1 MGVKNQFKSE
11 KGVYLFRHGEKSKI
25 LLKRSFMLSK
35 FLTYN
40 TYTMPNC
47 RRMRIVFP
55 LFEVEGTLRSKGI
68 IIMLEFLEQMTGLRA
83 LITKAHLIVNSG
95 LWVRGQVDLADF
107 NFMKFISFFNE
118 FFLSHPLLRFSL
130 RLPSL
135 RAVNKNYVKLVI
147 SEIDVFFDAF
157 TRRGLPHS
165 KHYWLEI
172 DFFFDNNF
180 ELPKEVSITFYTQFF
195 FSHNLFEWRKI

>member
-1 MGVKNQFKSE
+1 MSVKNQLKKE
-11 KGVYLFRHGEKSKI
+11 NGTYLFRHGEKSKM

-40 TYTMPNC
+40 TYTIPNC
-47 RRMRIVFP
+47 KRMRIVFP
-55 LFEVEGTLRSKGI
+55 LFEVEGTLRSKGV

-107 NFMKFISFFNE
+107 NFMKFVSFFNE

-180 ELPKEVSITFYTQFF
+180 VLPKEVSITFYTQFF

>member
-1 MGVKNQFKSE
+1 MN
-11 KGVYLFRHGEKSKI
+11 
-25 LLKRSFMLSK
+25 
-35 FLTYN
+35 
-40 TYTMPNC
+40 
-47 RRMRIVFP
+47 
-55 LFEVEGTLRSKGI
+55 
-68 IIMLEFLEQMTGLRA
+68 
-83 LITKAHLIVNSG
+83 
-95 LWVRGQVDLADF
+95 
-107 NFMKFISFFNE
+107 

>member
-1 MGVKNQFKSE
+1 MSVKNQLKKE
-11 KGVYLFRHGEKSKI
+11 NGTYLFRHGEKSKM

-40 TYTMPNC
+40 TYTIPNC
-47 RRMRIVFP
+47 KRMRIVFP
-55 LFEVEGTLRSKGI
+55 LFEVEGTLRSKGV

-107 NFMKFISFFNE
+107 NFMKFVSFFNE